1 MSDRKEK
8 IMAFTSEA
16 EFEKE
21 LVRLLPSKGW
31 EPVILKN
38 CTEEELIQNWA
49 NILFENNRSIDRL
62 NDYP

>member
-1 MSDRKEK
+1 
-8 IMAFTSEA
+8 MAFTSEA

-38 CTEEELIQNWA
+38 C
-49 NILFENNRSIDRL
+49 NRRRTYSKL
-62 NDYP
+62 G